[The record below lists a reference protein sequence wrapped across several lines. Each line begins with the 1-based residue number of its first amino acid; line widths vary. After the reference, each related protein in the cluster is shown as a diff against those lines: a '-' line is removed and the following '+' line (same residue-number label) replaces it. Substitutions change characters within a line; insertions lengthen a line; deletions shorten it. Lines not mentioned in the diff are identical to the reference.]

1 MWGYRENDRLGGK
14 DPYSASKAMAEIGIR
29 CFFESFFQKSKSGV
43 DVRLGIA
50 RAGNVIGGGDWALD
64 RIVPDCMR
72 AWSNNTTVSIRKGV
86 STRPWQH
93 VLEPLGGYLLLAS
106 TLGDKESL
114 NGQAF
119 NFGPSSEQNFTVK
132 ALVSEMGKFWPGA
145 TWKEAEVAANFVESG
160 LLRLNCD
167 KAQDFFEMEA
177 KPSVF

>member
-1 MWGYRENDRLGGK
+1 M
-14 DPYSASKAMAEIGIR
+14 
-29 CFFESFFQKSKSGV
+29 FFESFFQKSKSGV